1 MRRRIVLVLLL
12 VAAIFT
18 VGALASAPDSDDQ
31 ARSSW
36 GRLAAVT
43 TVSSAEA
50 HYISGWKKVV
60 DSKVNGLCGQG
71 ARYVCATW
79 AGIRGRYLYD
89 GGGHWRVY
97 EVHYYEVIP
106 FSPWSSR
113 QCRADKV
120 WVEHNARI
128 GSFTKANLCW
138 K

>member
-1 MRRRIVLVLLL
+1 MRRRPVRIAAAIL
-12 VAAIFT
+12 VAAVVVLVVAAT
-18 VGALASAPDSDDQ
+18 ASAHS
-31 ARSSW
+31 
-36 GRLAAVT
+36 
-43 TVSSAEA
+43 
-50 HYISGWKKVV
+50 ISGWQKVV

-71 ARYVCATW
+71 PRYVCATW
-79 AGIRGRYLYD
+79 AGIRGRYLYSS
-89 GGGHWRVY
+89 GHWRVY

-128 GSFTKANLCW
+128 GSYTKANDCW